1 MQVGVRPPLDQ
12 HQQILARRLVLVLAV
27 AALLVRWYLVLALA
41 ALLRL
46 RLLAGRRQVADLV
59 VGQARRQLGG
69 ARRRDDHV
77 PRGWRRG
84 RRRASL
90 LRLRDGARQTI
101 DELGLLP
108 RDGLAQRRQP
118 RLEVRHLEVADLY
131 LLSSYLEHEAVA
143 VVGLRDRWWCGR
155 FDVQKRA
162 GALGVGVVLAQCFSG
177 ASYVVAQRPLL
188 RAGYS
193 PLVVSG
199 GAYVLAALATA
210 LVGGAYFA
218 ALGAKSL
225 RWRDSSAPALLAGAL
240 LFSILGATVYNYV
253 VIAWATG
260 RLGATSVTLFTLL
273 QFPFAAAAEFALF
286 GARVG
291 GLQVGG
297 SAAIFGGL
305 VLVVCPA
312 RAGDDPSYVDTRE
325 AWAAALPEPE
335 REAPEGGYRALNAE
349 TGASEPATPGH
360 MPERAIAARSGG
372 DGPG

>member
-1 MQVGVRPPLDQ
+1 M
-12 HQQILARRLVLVLAV
+12 
-27 AALLVRWYLVLALA
+27 
-41 ALLRL
+41 
-46 RLLAGRRQVADLV
+46 
-59 VGQARRQLGG
+59 
-69 ARRRDDHV
+69 RRR
-77 PRGWRRG
+77 GG
-84 RRRASL
+84 
-90 LRLRDGARQTI
+90 G
-101 DELGLLP
+101 G
-108 RDGLAQRRQP
+108 G
-118 RLEVRHLEVADLY
+118 
-131 LLSSYLEHEAVA
+131 
-143 VVGLRDRWWCGR
+143 G
-155 FDVQKRA
+155 RA

-218 ALGAKSL
+218 LVGARARDRA
-225 RWRDSSAPALLAGAL
+225 RWWDSSALFAGAL

-253 VIAWATG
+253 VIAWVTG

-325 AWAAALPEPE
+325 AWAAALLEPE
-335 REAPEGGYRALNAE
+335 REAPEGGYRVLNAE

-360 MPERAIAARSGG
+360 MPERAIAVRRDG
-372 DGPG
+372 DGPGYRLLYSVHL